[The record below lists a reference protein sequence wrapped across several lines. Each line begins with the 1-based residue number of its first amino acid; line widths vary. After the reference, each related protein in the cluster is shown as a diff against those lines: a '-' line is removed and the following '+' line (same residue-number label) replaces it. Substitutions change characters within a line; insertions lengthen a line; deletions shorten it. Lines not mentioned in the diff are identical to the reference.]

1 MIKVK
6 LNKKLLTEA
15 KENAVQIEDFTNSE
29 IFFIFE
35 NFSDYATKLN
45 RNKVKNTLN
54 ATQKDLSG
62 DGKYTA
68 FKNTLKSVI
77 VDGELNAAFINS
89 VKDIGGIKSEPD
101 TAETDREEPIPD
113 PEPESGED
121 DGVED
126 YEDDEP
132 TERVPV
138 DRDDTEEDTEDV
150 GLVNNQLE
158 MGQKSIEP
166 YIDLFIQENSE
177 EVQKFKNTNNGDALL
192 NSFIGWHGEPKA
204 VTQQIRRFQ
213 NVLEAHTS
221 QGEESTLGGF
231 ILDYIKDKNNISE
244 ELRILTVSQFI
255 SLLENEDNPEDAAS
269 QAVRGKDKIYQ
280 FLVTHFYFYLTP
292 QAAVKVVKDILNQY
306 RGEQPEALEE
316 DKSSRIRTNFDH
328 LIRSIAAIQLSN
340 ETLTEAEFAD
350 DTRRG
355 PDPTPRPDDEP
366 DSLNE
371 CEHLLGPEMS
381 RALNNV
387 VKDQNLLGKAARLF
401 ANLSLA
407 CDAAILANLGASF
420 FGVSLPFTIPG
431 AVLSGAASTATSAIA
446 AGLNL
451 INGQTTEAIFNAIGA
466 IPIVGK
472 IGRLFKSLAKAKI
485 LRRLLKFPAVQK
497 MLKFMRWAKS
507 ARQSLNISNRII
519 RILIREG
526 VPPKL
531 AKLIAQE
538 TSDIFFKQVQD
549 RVKEIEQ
556 EAFSAFKERTG
567 VGIDSLEDLEN
578 YVPEDEDQEISKETI
593 LQSIDDE
600 KQRLIEKYQEC
611 LSQDR
616 RYKELIDNSDSFFA
630 GVVDKM
636 KQLLP
641 DNLLNLLSRTN
652 DQLETGDSDSVTES
666 IILEYIQEY
675 EASLLLSE
683 QKDNYDV
690 RMLQLAGIK

>member
-45 RNKVKNTLN
+45 RNKVKNALL

-62 DGKYTA
+62 DDKYTT
-68 FKNTLKSVI
+68 FKTALKSVI
-77 VDGELNAAFINS
+77 GSGDLNSDFIDS
-89 VKDIGGIKSEPD
+89 VKDIGGIKSEP
-101 TAETDREEPIPD
+101 T

-121 DGVED
+121 DGAED

-132 TERVPV
+132 TEKVPV
-138 DRDDTEEDTEDV
+138 VRDDTEEDTEDV
-150 GLVNNQLE
+150 GPVNNQLE
-158 MGQKSIEP
+158 MGQRSIEP
-166 YIDLFIQENSE
+166 YIDLFIQENGE
-177 EVQKFKNTNNGDALL
+177 EVQKFKNSNDDDALL
-192 NSFIGWHGEPKA
+192 NRFVEWHQEPKPI
-204 VTQQIRRFQ
+204 TQQMRLFQ
-213 NVLEAHTS
+213 RVLETHRS
-221 QGEESTLGGF
+221 QGEAPTLAGF
-231 ILDYIKDKNNISE
+231 IVAYVKNKGNISE

-255 SLLENEDNPEDAAS
+255 SLLESEDNPEDAAT

-292 QAAVKVVKDILNQY
+292 QAAVKVVKDILDQY
-306 RGEQPEALEE
+306 RGEQPQSLEE
-316 DKSSRIRTNFDH
+316 DKSSRIRKNFDH
-328 LIRSIAAIQLSN
+328 LIRTIAAIQLSN
-340 ETLTEAEFAD
+340 KTLTEAEFAD

-355 PDPTPRPDDEP
+355 PDPTPRPDDGEP
-366 DSLNE
+366 ESLTDLTE
-371 CEHLLGPEMS
+371 CEKLLGPDMA
-381 RALNNV
+381 RALEKV
-387 VKDQNLLGKAARLF
+387 VKDQNILGKTARLF

-407 CDAAILANLGASF
+407 CDAAIVASIVASF
-420 FGVSLPFTIPG
+420 FGVSLPLTLPG
-431 AVLSGAASTATSAIA
+431 GITFAFASTATSAIA

-451 INGQTTEAIFNAIGA
+451 INGQTTDAIFNAIGA
-466 IPIVGK
+466 IPIFGK
-472 IGRLFKSLAKAKI
+472 IGRLFKRLAKAKI
-485 LRRLLKFPAVQK
+485 LRRLLKFPAVQR

-507 ARQSLNISNRII
+507 ARQSLNISSRITKT
-519 RILIREG
+519 LIREG

-538 TSDIFFKQVQD
+538 TSDIFFKQIQD
-549 RVKEIEQ
+549 RVQKIEQ

-567 VGIDSLEDLEN
+567 IDIDSLEDLEN
-578 YVPEDEDQEISKETI
+578 YVPEDGDQQISKETI
-593 LQSIDDE
+593 LQSINDE
-600 KQRLIEKYQEC
+600 KQRLVEKYQEC

-616 RYKELIDNSDSFFA
+616 TYQELIDNSDSFFT
-630 GVVDKM
+630 GVIDKM

-641 DNLLNLLSRTN
+641 ANLLSFLSRTN
-652 DQLETGDSDSVTES
+652 DQLETDDSESVTES